1 MSRVVQAA
9 RGWIGT
15 PYVHQASCKGA
26 GCDCLGLIRGLWR
39 ELCGAEPEL
48 PPAYTMDWSEPQG
61 AEALWQAAARHL
73 VAKPLRDAAPG
84 DVILFRMR
92 EGSVAKHLGVQSGT
106 SIQTG
111 EGSVRPRVGE
121 KRPPVLPEAN
131 LRFDGAD
138 GRCPAFGPAK
148 QAENVPSFIHAY
160 AGHGVVE
167 SPLSP
172 PWQRRIV
179 ARFHFPKELI

>member
-1 MSRVVQAA
+1 MSRVVAAA

-15 PYVHQASCKGA
+15 PYVHQASRRGA

-39 ELCGAEPEL
+39 ELCGAEPEA

-73 VAKPLRDAAPG
+73 AAKPLRDAAPG

-92 EGSVAKHLGVQSGT
+92 EGSVAKHLGVQSA
-106 SIQTG
+106 
-111 EGSVRPRVGE
+111 VGGHAP
-121 KRPPVLPEAN
+121 KAAGRDVLRA
-131 LRFDGAD
+131 
-138 GRCPAFGPAK
+138 GPA
-148 QAENVPSFIHAY
+148 FIHAY

-179 ARFHFPKELI
+179 ARFQFPKELI

>member
-15 PYVHQASCKGA
+15 PYVHQASRKGA

-39 ELCGAEPEL
+39 ELYGAEPEL

-73 VAKPLRDAAPG
+73 AAKPLRDAAPG

-92 EGSVAKHLGVQSGT
+92 EGSVAKHLGVQTSVSELRAAPAWAGANAPAGGRQARPGVPPGGT
-106 SIQTG
+106 CVLQPRLSSTPMRATG
-111 EGSVRPRVGE
+111 WW
-121 KRPPVLPEAN
+121 K
-131 LRFDGAD
+131 
-138 GRCPAFGPAK
+138 
-148 QAENVPSFIHAY
+148 
-160 AGHGVVE
+160 
-167 SPLSP
+167 
-172 PWQRRIV
+172 
-179 ARFHFPKELI
+179 AR